1 VTLTPLL
8 RPPLRHHR
16 AMPTFLDRLL
26 KFLSTVDGHD
36 KTLKAIQYG
45 AKLCILSGKLT
56 FKPTAMPILF
66 IRLQHLYRIL
76 QSSRFVTRLGYWLNS
91 YSRLLWH
98 IRSGAIFKLSAD
110 PRERLFEILDMLE
123 TVIQLLEG
131 WLQDLVI
138 LSMYH
143 ALDPEIN
150 RRWRGTM
157 NILWLTCLLI
167 SGVLMLRNYLNALG
181 VVKLAEERRR
191 RGEIREEEQ
200 QQKEGNMQ
208 QRSSKRQPAD
218 SVEVHNHDDDAGNQE
233 DKAVSMTTTRR
244 GRRAKPLTIDTKLA
258 SIYDD
263 DDNCNRS
270 EEQSRRRISPM
281 SARVSIRMH
290 TQERRLGV
298 IHPDYGTHISE
309 GAIVASRFTTAR
321 GILRHLPNISLQLV
335 KYLGDLVYCSCD
347 TLQVFGRN
355 TNPVQWAKASAALTA
370 AICAILLRWEK
381 MFLPEA
387 SLEMTKRR

>member
-1 VTLTPLL
+1 
-8 RPPLRHHR
+8 
-16 AMPTFLDRLL
+16 
-26 KFLSTVDGHD
+26 
-36 KTLKAIQYG
+36 
-45 AKLCILSGKLT
+45 
-56 FKPTAMPILF
+56 
-66 IRLQHLYRIL
+66 
-76 QSSRFVTRLGYWLNS
+76 
-91 YSRLLWH
+91 
-98 IRSGAIFKLSAD
+98 
-110 PRERLFEILDMLE
+110 
-123 TVIQLLEG
+123 
-131 WLQDLVI
+131 
-138 LSMYH
+138 
-143 ALDPEIN
+143 
-150 RRWRGTM
+150 
-157 NILWLTCLLI
+157 
-167 SGVLMLRNYLNALG
+167 
-181 VVKLAEERRR
+181 
-191 RGEIREEEQ
+191 
-200 QQKEGNMQ
+200 MQ

-258 SIYDD
+258 SVYDD